1 MATNATTEIT
11 KDSITSFNEAEIK
24 ELRDELYTSIKRVH
38 GGMTKAAEA
47 CQCSTYQLRLVLKGV
62 DTDFDVL
69 LSAAKWLREYR
80 SEQYLKIQS
89 FVVTTKEALK
99 IA

>member
-1 MATNATTEIT
+1 MTTNATAAIT
-11 KDSITSFNEAEIK
+11 KDLIASYNEEEIK
-24 ELRDELYTSIKRVH
+24 ELRDELYTSIKSVH
-38 GGMTKAAEA
+38 GGMTRAAEA
-47 CQCSTYQLRLVLKGV
+47 CGCSTYQLRLVLKGV

-69 LSAAKWLREYR
+69 ISAAKWLREYR

>member
-1 MATNATTEIT
+1 MTTNATTEIT
-11 KDSITSFNEAEIK
+11 KDLIEASNEAQIN
-24 ELRDELYTSIKRVH
+24 ELRDGLYQSIKSVH
-38 GGMTKAAEA
+38 GGMTWAAEA
-47 CQCSTYQLRLVLKGV
+47 CGCSTYQLRLVLKGV

-69 LSAAKWLREYR
+69 IAAAKWLHEYR
-80 SEQYLKIQS
+80 LDQYRKVQS